1 MTVGGVHPPSR
12 PEHVPTGSG
21 HRWLLPATVI
31 AVVALVATAILRVP
45 PEVAQ
50 YSRVVVAVF
59 PFEQPADVRNPFPVD
74 LSEAIA
80 AKLRGAPGIVTVSG
94 DRGDLGT
101 MSRRSRRILPWWGR
115 FRPTVPGKVEPNG
128 SFFRTLSG
136 WWMPAANG
144 AGGTWLDWIP
154 PSWRTCRRGS
164 PRTSPRP
171 SDRLSGANNLAS
183 GQTRNSPLLYGHRKR
198 ARWCPL
204 DQSKHCRG
212 DRASELGGL
221 FCFRRMVRQPSAG
234 VFPRV
239 MV

>member
-45 PEVAQ
+45 PEVAR

-59 PFEQPADVRNPFPVD
+59 PFEQPAEVRNPFPVD

-101 MSRRSRRILPWWGR
+101 MS
-115 FRPTVPGKVEPNG
+115 
-128 SFFRTLSG
+128 G
-136 WWMPAANG
+136 W
-144 AGGTWLDWIP
+144 LE
-154 PSWRTCRRGS
+154 
-164 PRTSPRP
+164 
-171 SDRLSGANNLAS
+171 LAS
-183 GQTRNSPLLYGHRKR
+183 ALEADFALVGTIQADRAGDGG
-198 ARWCPL
+198 ARWLVLPHVVRVVDAGRQWSGRYVVGL
-204 DQSKHCRG
+204 DST
-212 DRASELGGL
+212 ELADVQTGIAEDVATA
-221 FCFRRMVRQPSAG
+221 VRLAVGRQ
-234 VFPRV
+234 
-239 MV
+239 